1 LTQERRQVPR
11 FRIESAIAVEHGT
24 GMTLNLSSRGVFFE
38 TTLPLKPGDAIA
50 IVFPFEQTGP
60 GASVRCS
67 ARVVR
72 VEARD
77 DRFAVAATYEPVAF
91 SVPA

>member
-1 LTQERRQVPR
+1 MPR
-11 FRIESAIAVEHGT
+11 YRIESAIAVEHGT
-24 GMTLNLSSRGVFFE
+24 GMTLDLSSRGVFFE
-38 TTLPLKPGDAIA
+38 TALPLQPGDTIA

-60 GASVRCS
+60 GASVKCS

-77 DRFAVAATYEPVAF
+77 DRFAVAATYEPIAF